1 MGEFLRVIK
10 RITLARLLVL
20 LSVFSIVVAA
30 ILIFTLSSVV
40 RNRAVHDLARDEAR
54 QTSRLVFQSL
64 YSAMRKGWNK
74 DEIRE
79 VIGRLNSSMPGLVIR
94 VYRGEAVESQFGE
107 MPGEHAAIAAEP
119 QLANSLR
126 DGEDRL
132 IFPEGGKSIRYLYP
146 VLASEECMVCH
157 TQSRVGAVHGVVDI
171 TYPIENIKVSFIYV
185 INSIVG
191 YTLLILLLVFAILYF
206 KLRSLVVIPIADMVG
221 VMKKITHEMDFSH
234 RVGNHHWVSELHQLS
249 DYFNRLLGTV
259 QEYNNRLQELSTR
272 DPLTGLYNRRKFEE
286 FLDYE
291 ISRAERHNRPFSVVM
306 VDLDNFKFINDTYG
320 HPVGDMVIKE
330 LAAMLASDLRR
341 GDVLARMGG
350 DEFVLILPETVSAMG
365 LQVAN
370 KLHQSV
376 SRQEIELPVGKVR
389 VTASFSMVSYPEN
402 GKTREAIYAAMDV
415 VLYKAKKHGKNQV
428 MTAESAQDSS
438 MREIFRRGDFLRH
451 ALREDRVESFLQP
464 IVDLRTGAVV
474 AFESLARIRDGES
487 VITAAEFIDVADE
500 LGMVKELDRTV
511 FHKALSHLQK
521 LALTHP
527 EAKIFCNFSARS
539 FNDLEWMRSIPRIVE
554 EHGLTCNKI
563 VLEILEREALPHLNQ
578 VKEMID
584 ELRQSQ
590 ISFALD
596 DFGSGFSSFLYLKYL
611 AVDYVKI
618 EGDFVRQM
626 ALDDR
631 DRVMVKHIHQ
641 MANEF
646 GLKTVA
652 EFVED
657 RQTAEMLAQIGVDY
671 AQGYFYGHPAV
682 PAIIPYHP

>member
-1 MGEFLRVIK
+1 MGEFFRFIE

-20 LSVFSIVVAA
+20 LSVVSMVVAA
-30 ILIFTLSSVV
+30 ILILTLSNVV

-79 VIGRLNSSMPGLVIR
+79 VIGRLNSSMPGLAIR
-94 VYRGEAVESQFGE
+94 VYRGEAVERQFGE
-107 MPGEHAAIAAEP
+107 MPGERAAIAAEP
-119 QLANSLR
+119 QLAGSLR
-126 DGEDRL
+126 DGEDKL

-146 VLASEECMVCH
+146 VLASEECLVCH

-234 RVGNHHWVSELHQLS
+234 RVGNHHWVAELHHLS

-330 LAAMLASDLRR
+330 LAALLASDLRR
-341 GDVLARMGG
+341 GDVLARLGG

-376 SRQEIELPVGKVR
+376 SGQEFELPVGKIR
-389 VTASFSMVSYPEN
+389 VTASFSMVSYPED

-415 VLYKAKKHGKNQV
+415 VLYKAKRHGKNQV
-428 MTAESAQDSS
+428 MTAESAQDRS
-438 MREIFRRGDFLRH
+438 MMEIFRRGDFLRQ

-464 IVDLRTGAVV
+464 IVDVRTGAVV

-487 VITAAEFIDVADE
+487 VITAGEFIEVADE
-500 LGMVKELDRTV
+500 LGMVKELDRVV
-511 FHKALSHLQK
+511 FRKALSHLKK
-521 LALTHP
+521 LELTHP
-527 EAKIFCNFSARS
+527 DAKIFCNFSARS
-539 FNDLEWMRSIPRIVE
+539 FSDLEWMRSIPGMVA
-554 EHGLTCNKI
+554 EHGLACDKI

-584 ELRQSQ
+584 ELRQSH

-611 AVDYVKI
+611 TVDYVKI

-626 ALDDR
+626 VLDDR
-631 DRVMVKHIHQ
+631 DRIMVKHIHQ
-641 MANEF
+641 MAKEF

-657 RQTAEMLAQIGVDY
+657 EQTAEMLAQIGVDY
-671 AQGYFYGHPAV
+671 AQGYYYGRPAASV
-682 PAIIPYHP
+682 ITPDHS